1 MRYKID
7 RISNAHFHCDNCGFR
22 KNWGDSQ
29 RDMEYLINKDGEMK
43 LYELCREDELI
54 EEELDATVKELV
66 QLIFCEQKHEKKVL
80 LELQKIKS
88 TISKICIFK
97 KLDKLLFHV

>member
-1 MRYKID
+1 
-7 RISNAHFHCDNCGFR
+7 
-22 KNWGDSQ
+22 
-29 RDMEYLINKDGEMK
+29 MEYLINKDGEMK
-43 LYELCREDELI
+43 LYKLCREDELI

-80 LELQKIKS
+80 LELRKIKS

>member
-1 MRYKID
+1 
-7 RISNAHFHCDNCGFR
+7 
-22 KNWGDSQ
+22 
-29 RDMEYLINKDGEMK
+29 MEYLINKDGEMK

-88 TISKICIFK
+88 TTSKICIFK

>member
-1 MRYKID
+1 
-7 RISNAHFHCDNCGFR
+7 
-22 KNWGDSQ
+22 
-29 RDMEYLINKDGEMK
+29 MEYLINKDGEMK

-80 LELQKIKS
+80 LELRKIKS